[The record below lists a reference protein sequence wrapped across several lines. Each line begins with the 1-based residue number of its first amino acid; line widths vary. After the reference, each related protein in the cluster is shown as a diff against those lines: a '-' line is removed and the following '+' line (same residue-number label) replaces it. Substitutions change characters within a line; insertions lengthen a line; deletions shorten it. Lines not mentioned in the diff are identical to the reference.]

1 MTPTGIKS
9 IHQEIIKKLDDLS
22 SKGDSKDRAWVQ
34 KYLGTNK
41 PTRCIKTG
49 DIIKVAKNISKE
61 YEFDKNS
68 LVNLLD
74 LTYSKATTFEEMAIA
89 ASLLG
94 ALPKIKPQIDPESLD
109 NWLSHTV
116 GWAETDVLCQSNF
129 TADDL
134 LKNWN
139 KWQKFLRYLAKS
151 GNIHKRRASMVLLCK
166 SLRQSDDSRL
176 MNLAFEQI
184 EKLKHE
190 KEILVTKAVSWLLRS
205 LVKFHPQELSEYLKN
220 NQATLPKIAYRET
233 SSKLLTGKKY
243 VNKSKKN

>member
-1 MTPTGIKS
+1 MLNIKK
-9 IHQEIIKKLDDLS
+9 IHQEIIKKLEALS
-22 SKGDSKDRAWVQ
+22 SESNFKERAWVQ

-49 DIIKVAKNISKE
+49 EIVKIAKDISKE
-61 YEFDKNS
+61 YNFDKDS
-68 LVNLLD
+68 LTSLLD
-74 LTYSKATTFEEMAIA
+74 LIYSKATTFEEMALA

-94 ALPKIKPQIDPESLD
+94 ALPKIKSQINHDSLD
-109 NWLSHTV
+109 NWLSYTV

-129 TADDL
+129 DANDL
-134 LKNWN
+134 LGNWN

-151 GNIHKRRASMVLLCK
+151 DNIHKRRASLVLLCK
-166 SLRQSDDSRL
+166 SLRQSEDPRL
-176 MNLAFEQI
+176 MNLAFEQV

-220 NQATLPKIAYRET
+220 NQATLPKIAYREAGK
-233 SSKLLTGKKY
+233 KLLTGR
-243 VNKSKKN
+243 KN